1 MDILQNVMD
10 SSSHAMFTMD
20 RQGIVTHINQQAK
33 ERFGLFNHSLYA
45 HSAGRLAPGDLV
57 ILATTAVGADDG
69 NLTPEDLAVESREE
83 AVAVL
88 RRLLDGE
95 GPRPMRDMVAL
106 NVGLAIFLM
115 EEGMPLDVCMARARE
130 AVRAGLG
137 RRVLHAA

>member
-1 MDILQNVMD
+1 MQLHSGSVRPLGLDPA
-10 SSSHAMFTMD
+10 S
-20 RQGIVTHINQQAK
+20 
-33 ERFGLFNHSLYA
+33 FGFQSC
-45 HSAGRLAPGDLV
+45 
-57 ILATTAVGADDG
+57 
-69 NLTPEDLAVESREE
+69 TPEELAVESREE
-83 AVAVL
+83 AVTVL

-115 EEGMPLDVCMARARE
+115 EESMPLDVCMARARE